1 MFGVIT
7 DFGLE
12 LQFHWFSTRKRLRIN
27 TIQKMKV
34 YLQQRR
40 RLSRAYKRMLGP
52 KLFQPECDIVLP
64 VLEDHYGSTNSMD
77 DILRELDKEKA
88 RIVIFKD
95 IRKFRKSVTVVTGLQ
110 ETDDAIGIT
119 KQLKTNIGT
128 GGTYKDG
135 QIVLQGDH
143 REAVKNMLIRRGFN
157 EGSIEVR

>member
-7 DFGLE
+7 DFGLD
-12 LQFHWFSTRKRLRIN
+12 LQFHWLSTRKRLRIN
-27 TIQKMKV
+27 TIQMMKG

-40 RLSRAYKRMLGP
+40 RLSGAYKRMLGP

-95 IRKFRKSVTVVTGLQ
+95 IRKFRKSVTVVT
-110 ETDDAIGIT
+110 
-119 KQLKTNIGT
+119 TNIGT